1 LRKPVI
7 VVLFCGRPLV
17 IPWLVGQADAVLV
30 AWFLGSEAGNAVG
43 DVVLGHVSPSG
54 RTPVTWARAQGQV
67 PIFFGERP
75 SGRPADPND
84 RFTSKYLDVSNDPL
98 FPFGFGLTY
107 GRFTHSN
114 LRVPQGNVAMTDT
127 VAIRVD
133 VTNDGARAAEDTVF
147 LFTHDK
153 VATVS
158 RPVLELK
165 GFGKITLAPGE
176 TGTVTL
182 LLPAAELRFL
192 GANLAPVFEAGEV
205 EILVGACAD
214 RRQLLAASIQL
225 AAGRNR

>member
-1 LRKPVI
+1 
-7 VVLFCGRPLV
+7 
-17 IPWLVGQADAVLV
+17 
-30 AWFLGSEAGNAVG
+30 
-43 DVVLGHVSPSG
+43 VVLGHVSPSG

-114 LRVPQGNVAMTDT
+114 LRVPPGSVVITDT

-133 VTNDGARAAEDTVF
+133 VTNDGERAAEDTVF
-147 LFTHDK
+147 LFTHDRL
-153 VATVS
+153 ASVS
-158 RPVLELK
+158 RPVLELR
-165 GFGKITLAPGE
+165 GFGKITLGPGE

-182 LLPAAELRFL
+182 LLAAAELRFL
-192 GANLAPVFEAGEV
+192 AANLAPVFEAGEV

-214 RRQLLAASIQL
+214 RRQLLAASIRL
-225 AAGRNR
+225 SAARDR